1 MWVFWGTSGFKIF
14 AEGCFAACGRRVTF
28 PAMGK
33 SPKDRRGTAQDER
46 SALIFAL
53 PPAPHYRGRVPV
65 RSCNISGAQNL
76 SGFPRFLPGHWALGL
91 QKLPPVRFHFR
102 AWVCRANAPGAYT
115 VGPVW
120 DRPLRKTKPVPFP
133 PSIRAALEPHQLKR
147 RASNQEE
154 KHPKAAGNSA
164 AAVIERE
171 PVS

>member
-1 MWVFWGTSGFKIF
+1 MPSSGRWVVLF
-14 AEGCFAACGRRVTF
+14 AGDFAAISALRAAALRRLRSETRLRAQCGRRVTF

-53 PPAPHYRGRVPV
+53 PPVPHYGGRVPV

-120 DRPLRKTKPVPFP
+120 DRPLRNSDGLRICRRGGTPGP
-133 PSIRAALEPHQLKR
+133 P
-147 RASNQEE
+147 
-154 KHPKAAGNSA
+154 
-164 AAVIERE
+164 AV
-171 PVS
+171 